1 MRVRRIDKINS
12 PRTFCVVFLCL
23 ALYYSMAEAALETSV
38 FSNATNESDYYA
50 SVVFSEKDWEF
61 AQKFRKD
68 LLSLGERRAVVP
80 GTLFYKYKPVK
91 TETLAINSFGY
102 RGDEIKPKEKDE
114 FRIVLF
120 GDSRIFGIL
129 LADENTIPAA
139 LEKDLRE
146 TFPGKNIKV
155 LNFGVEGLTLQ
166 RTADAAK
173 HYYKELEPDI
183 ILLYSGAND
192 INEAYIFGWKEWEPF
207 AENAA
212 LPPAFGE
219 KPDEQLSAKVK
230 LLNTL
235 KLTFINDFSEFEKMF
250 SRKDFAAGEIPS
262 DKVDNLNS
270 FIKNFP
276 EKVEDLCN
284 YFKERG
290 VYAAYV
296 LSPVAQLNKPL
307 TEIES
312 HLLFRHESFSPGLNL
327 FTQRSEEGIV
337 KALTKK
343 ENIKVIDQSRVFEGI
358 KETVYYDGVHF
369 TPEGS
374 RLHAKKLSEELAV
387 IINEIQGKNAEKN

>member
-1 MRVRRIDKINS
+1 MQVRRIDKINS
-12 PRTFCVVFLCL
+12 LRAFCAVFLCL
-23 ALYYSMAEAALETSV
+23 ALYYLISEVALETSV
-38 FSNATNESDYYA
+38 FSSASNESDYYA
-50 SVVFSEKDWEF
+50 SVVFSEKDWNF

-80 GTLFYKYKPVK
+80 ETLFYKYKPAK
-91 TETLAINSFGY
+91 TESFNLNSFGY
-102 RGDEIKPKEKDE
+102 RGDEINPQEKDE
-114 FRIVLF
+114 FRIIIF

-146 TFPGKNIKV
+146 TFPAKNIKV

-250 SRKDFAAGEIPS
+250 SKKDFAANEIPPE
-262 DKVDNLNS
+262 KVGNLNS

-276 EKVEDLCN
+276 EKVENLCN

-387 IINEIQGKNAEKN
+387 IIDEIQGKNAEKN

>member
-12 PRTFCVVFLCL
+12 LCAVCAVFLCL
-23 ALYYSMAEAALETSV
+23 VLYYLISEAALETSV
-38 FSNATNESDYYA
+38 FSNAKNESDYYA

-102 RGDEIKPKEKDE
+102 RGDEIKPKEKNE

-146 TFPGKNIKV
+146 TFPDKNIKV

-219 KPDEQLSAKVK
+219 KPDEQLSAKIK

-250 SRKDFAAGEIPS
+250 SRKDFATNEIPS

-284 YFKERG
+284 YFKERR

-327 FTQRSEEGIV
+327 FTQRSEEEIV

-374 RLHAKKLSEELAV
+374 RLHAKKLSEEIAV
-387 IINEIQGKNAEKN
+387 IIREMQNKNAEKN